1 MQIANLYA
9 VREFVAQH
17 MHPQRRRGSEV
28 HSRRSNRHLVIGKQR
43 SPAQFEVRLKPSAR
57 GEIPLQSQR
66 IKTCSVRRVVA
77 LEYHKDR
84 HSIEHIFKT
93 SLENSRTMGLSQN
106 PSIAETYIP
115 DAGIG
120 CAAGHR
126 RTAACPH
133 LDFVTAISRTV
144 LCPCH

>member
-9 VREFVAQH
+9 VREFVAQN

-28 HSRRSNRHLVIGKQR
+28 HSRRSSRHLVIGKQG
-43 SPAQFEVRLKPSAR
+43 STAQFEVRLESSAG

-77 LEYHKDR
+77 LEYHEDR
-84 HSIEHIFKT
+84 HSIQHVFES
-93 SLENSRTMGLSQN
+93 SLEKSRAMGLSKN
-106 PSIAETYIP
+106 PSVAKTNIP

-126 RTAACPH
+126 RTAAGPH
-133 LDFVTAISRTV
+133 LDFVTAISWTILRLTN
-144 LCPCH
+144 